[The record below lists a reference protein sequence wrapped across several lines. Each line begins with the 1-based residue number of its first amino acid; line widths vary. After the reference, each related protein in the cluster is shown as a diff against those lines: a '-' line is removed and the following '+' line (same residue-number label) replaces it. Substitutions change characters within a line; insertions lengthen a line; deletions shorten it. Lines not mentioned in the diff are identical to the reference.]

1 MVPGP
6 PNSSEGGVKPLPE
19 HVLRVRVDGKFFRL
33 AGRKFHP
40 KGVAYGPFAPN
51 SFGDPFKSPEETA
64 RDFELIGALG
74 ANLVRLYD
82 VPPAWMLELAARHRL
97 RLFVD
102 IPWNKRLCVLDSAEY
117 RAGVRKQV
125 RDAVRACGGHP
136 AVFAFSVGNEI
147 PPEIVRWHGHAKIAR
162 FIGELVQVAKDEDP
176 GCLCTYANFPSTEYL
191 MPPGLDFLC
200 FNVYLHERR
209 AFENYLARL
218 QVMAE
223 DVPLVLGETGVDSV
237 REGEA
242 AQAEFLG
249 WQIETAFRTGLAGVV
264 VFSFTDEW
272 WTGGEPVRDW
282 GMGIT
287 TAERM
292 PKPAFYVVR
301 DGFTRAPYF
310 WPARAP
316 RVSVVIPAYNSAR
329 TLPACLQSVCQLNYP
344 DYEVILVDDGSTD
357 ATPELVRQFPQVR
370 YVRLPA
376 NVGLSAARNT
386 GIAAATGEIVAF
398 TDADCRVDED
408 WLFYLVSTLETGG
421 FAAVGGPNLFPPD
434 DSPVAAAVMAA
445 PGGPRHV
452 LLTDREAEHVPGCN
466 MAFYKWVF
474 ERVGAFDPAF
484 RRAGDD
490 VDICWRLQKA
500 GFRIGFSPGAVVW
513 HYRRATL
520 RAYLAQQ
527 FGYGR
532 AESSLARKHPDRFGF
547 LGGSIW
553 RGRIYGTGVT
563 PFVHRPYLIYRGQF
577 ATAGFQMMYR
587 GGGWELSSLVCSLEY
602 YVLVVLPLLVL
613 GAVFRGLLPLGIM
626 TLLVPPVVS
635 AGSALVAAIPKDK
648 HRWWTPWLVGLLHFL
663 GPLVRGWARFTGKF
677 KLGPYHAL
685 QDSLDAVALRKS
697 PLDLAVVAYWSAKPA
712 FNRLDFLRIIMRELD
727 RAGCPYRIDSGWTGY
742 DLELQCDFWTHVRL
756 VTVCETHPGN
766 KHLLKCRFTPVWSP
780 AAKLVFWAALAV
792 ELMALGVLARSA
804 PWAWAVLATL
814 PAGAWLLRRNGRR
827 LQSIMVVTLDRL
839 AAELGLVKVEARP
852 APAPVQPDAA

>member
-1 MVPGP
+1 MVPEP
-6 PNSSEGGVKPLPE
+6 PNVQVGIKPVPE
-19 HVLRVRVDGKFFRL
+19 HTARVQVDGKFFRL
-33 AGRKFHP
+33 AGRKFYP

-51 SFGDPFKSPEETA
+51 SLGDPFKSPEETA
-64 RDFELIGALG
+64 RDFQLIGALG
-74 ANLVRLYD
+74 ANLVRVYD
-82 VPPAWMLELAARHRL
+82 VPPAWMLELALRYRL

-102 IPWNKRLCVLDSAEY
+102 IPWNKRLCVLDSADY
-117 RAGVRKQV
+117 RAGVRQQV

-218 QVMAE
+218 QVLAE
-223 DVPLVLGETGVDSV
+223 DTPLLLGETGVDSV

-242 AQAEFLG
+242 TQAEILR

-272 WTGGEPVRDW
+272 YVGGEPVRDW

-292 PKPAFYVVR
+292 PKPAFDVVR
-301 DGFTRAPYF
+301 DGFARAPYF
-310 WPARAP
+310 WPLRVP

-357 ATPELVRQFPQVR
+357 ATPDLVRQFPQVR
-370 YVRLPA
+370 YIRRPTNA
-376 NVGLSAARNT
+376 GLSAARNT

-408 WLFYLVSTLETGG
+408 WLFYLVSTLQTGG

-474 ERVGAFDPAF
+474 EQVGMFDPAF
-484 RRAGDD
+484 HRAGDD

-500 GFRIGFSPGAVVW
+500 GFTIGFSPGAVVW

-520 RAYLAQQ
+520 LAYLAQQ

-532 AESSLARKHPDRFGF
+532 AESSLARKHPDRFGL
-547 LGGSIW
+547 LGGSVW
-553 RGRIYGTGVT
+553 RGRIYGGA
-563 PFVHRPYLIYRGQF
+563 PAFVRWPYLIYRGQF

-587 GGGWELSSLVCSLEY
+587 STGWELSSLVCALEY
-602 YVLVVLPLLVL
+602 YVLVVLPLLIL
-613 GAVFRGLLPLGIM
+613 GVVFRGLLTLGVM
-626 TLLVPPVVS
+626 AMLVPVVVA
-635 AGSALVAAIPKDK
+635 AGSAMAATVPRDK
-648 HRWWTPWLVGLLHFL
+648 YRWWTRWLIGLLHFL
-663 GPLVRGWARFTGKF
+663 GPLVRGWARFTGRIKP
-677 KLGPYHAL
+677 GPYEAL
-685 QDSLDAVALRKS
+685 EDSLDAVALRKS
-697 PLDLAVVAYWSAKPA
+697 PLDLSVVAYWSIDPA
-712 FNRLDFLRIIMRELD
+712 FNRLDFLQTIMRELD
-727 RAGCPYRIDSGWTGY
+727 SARCPYRLDSGWTGF
-742 DLELQCDFWTHVRL
+742 DLELQCSFWTHIRL
-756 VTVCETHPGN
+756 ITVCETHPGN
-766 KHLLKCRFTPVWSP
+766 RRLLKCRFTPVWSP
-780 AAKLVFWAALAV
+780 AAKLVFWATAAL
-792 ELMALGVLARSA
+792 ELMILGTLARSA
-804 PWAWAVLATL
+804 PWAWTVLATL

-827 LQSIMVVTLDRL
+827 LQSIMVVMLDRL
-839 AAELGLVKVEARP
+839 ATRSGLVRVDAPSTSAR
-852 APAPVQPDAA
+852 AQANA